1 MTRLSIGIFALVLLL
16 VVMWLVSVARRRG
29 PRSDRARAMPTAS
42 RYRLCAS
49 GKHHGQHESPR
60 ASP

>member
-29 PRSDRARAMPTAS
+29 PRSDRARQCPLLSIQTL
-42 RYRLCAS
+42 R
-49 GKHHGQHESPR
+49 
-60 ASP
+60 